1 MDGARVSLMTWR
13 SRLLVWLLPRL
24 PTDQLILAI
33 GNLESRDRLQW
44 LRVEAWA
51 EIDRCLG
58 DPILVEAYGPALL
71 EPTMRAVLQR
81 TYVQRARADLCA
93 DLDTYL
99 RVHWRSALWGV
110 CRAWRRRRGGG
121 V

>member
-1 MDGARVSLMTWR
+1 MRWR
-13 SRLLVWLLPRL
+13 SRLLLWLLPRL

-71 EPTMRAVLQR
+71 EPTMRMVLQR
-81 TYVQRARADLCA
+81 TYAQGTRPDLCA
-93 DLDTYL
+93 DLDAYL
-99 RVHWRSALWGV
+99 AAHWPAALWAI
-110 CRAWRRRRGGG
+110 CRRWAARWSGR
-121 V
+121 